1 MQFLIEKRNYLIL
14 GIIVL
19 LVIWILFNLFS
30 KKEVYMDSFDYF
42 GESITIKVYDKVNQ
56 DNLSEDI
63 DKILKSYEE
72 GEKDDDL
79 LEYGRLLYMK
89 SNGYI
94 DISDTNLVKALR
106 RGEDYK
112 FSSKIND
119 DDFKDFD
126 LDMIKASYA
135 ISEVCDYFKQNN
147 IESYIINEGGNVI
160 TGDSYDDD
168 KYTVSLSK
176 YDSEEVL
183 DIVLLE
189 NKSLYTLN
197 KSDEITEY
205 SVNPKTSETVDNFDS
220 VSVIANDNLTAD
232 MLVRTLFLMNEDEGR
247 KYIENFNAEAL
258 WQKGDE
264 ISMTNGFKN
273 YLQKRDKIL

>member
-63 DKILKSYEE
+63 DKILKSYEG

-94 DISDTNLVKALR
+94 DISDTDLVKALR
-106 RGEDYK
+106 RGENYK
-112 FSSKIND
+112 FKSKIND

-205 SVNPKTSETVDNFDS
+205 SVNPKTSEAVDNFDS

-232 MLVRTLFLMNEDEGR
+232 MLVRTLFLMSEDEGR

-264 ISMTNGFKN
+264 VSMTDGFKN
-273 YLQKRDKIL
+273 YLQK

>member
-63 DKILKSYEE
+63 DKILKSYEG

-205 SVNPKTSETVDNFDS
+205 SVNPKTSEAVDNFDS

-264 ISMTNGFKN
+264 VSMTDGFKN
-273 YLQKRDKIL
+273 YLQK

>member
-63 DKILKSYEE
+63 DKILKSYEG

-205 SVNPKTSETVDNFDS
+205 SVNPKTSEAVDNFDS

-232 MLVRTLFLMNEDEGR
+232 MLVRTLFLMSEDEGR

-273 YLQKRDKIL
+273 YLQK

>member
-63 DKILKSYEE
+63 DKILKSYEG

-205 SVNPKTSETVDNFDS
+205 SVNPKTSEAVNNFDS

-273 YLQKRDKIL
+273 YLQK

>member
-63 DKILKSYEE
+63 DKILKSYEG

-94 DISDTNLVKALR
+94 DISDTDLVKALR

-147 IESYIINEGGNVI
+147 IESYIISEGGNVI

-205 SVNPKTSETVDNFDS
+205 SVNPKTSEAVDNFDS

-232 MLVRTLFLMNEDEGR
+232 MLVRTLFLMSEDEGR

-264 ISMTNGFKN
+264 VSMTDGFKN
-273 YLQKRDKIL
+273 YLQK

>member
-94 DISDTNLVKALR
+94 DISDTDLVKALR

-160 TGDSYDDD
+160 TGKSYNDQ
-168 KYTVSLSK
+168 KYKVSLSK

-205 SVNPKTSETVDNFDS
+205 SVNPKTSEAVDNFDS

-264 ISMTNGFKN
+264 VSMTDGFKN
-273 YLQKRDKIL
+273 YLQK

>member
-30 KKEVYMDSFDYF
+30 KKEVYMNSFDYF

-112 FSSKIND
+112 FESKIND

-205 SVNPKTSETVDNFDS
+205 SVNPKTSEAVDNFDS

-232 MLVRTLFLMNEDEGR
+232 MLVRTLFLMSEDEGR

-264 ISMTNGFKN
+264 VSMTDGFKN
-273 YLQKRDKIL
+273 YLQK

>member
-30 KKEVYMDSFDYF
+30 KKEVYMNSFDYF

-63 DKILKSYEE
+63 DKILKSYEG

-205 SVNPKTSETVDNFDS
+205 SVNPKTSEAVDNFDS

-232 MLVRTLFLMNEDEGR
+232 MLVRTLFLMSEDEGR

-273 YLQKRDKIL
+273 YLQK

>member
-63 DKILKSYEE
+63 DKILKSYEG

-205 SVNPKTSETVDNFDS
+205 SVNPKTSEAVDNFDS

-232 MLVRTLFLMNEDEGR
+232 MLVRTLFLMSEDDGR

-264 ISMTNGFKN
+264 VSMTDGFKN
-273 YLQKRDKIL
+273 YLQK

>member
-63 DKILKSYEE
+63 DKILKSYEG

-205 SVNPKTSETVDNFDS
+205 SVNPKTSEAVDNFDS

-232 MLVRTLFLMNEDEGR
+232 MLVRTLFLMSEDDGR
-247 KYIENFNAEAL
+247 KYIGNFNAEAL

-264 ISMTNGFKN
+264 VSMTNGFKN
-273 YLQKRDKIL
+273 YLQK

>member
-205 SVNPKTSETVDNFDS
+205 SVNPKTSEAVNNFDS

-273 YLQKRDKIL
+273 YLQK

>member
-94 DISDTNLVKALR
+94 DISDTDLVKALR
-106 RGEDYK
+106 RGENYK
-112 FSSKIND
+112 FKSKIND

-205 SVNPKTSETVDNFDS
+205 SVNPKTSEAVDNFDS

-232 MLVRTLFLMNEDEGR
+232 MLVRTLFLMSEDDGR

-264 ISMTNGFKN
+264 VSMTDGFKN
-273 YLQKRDKIL
+273 YLQK

>member
-94 DISDTNLVKALR
+94 DISDTDLVKALR

-112 FSSKIND
+112 FESKIND
-119 DDFKDFD
+119 DGFKDFD

-205 SVNPKTSETVDNFDS
+205 SVNPKTSEAVDNFDS

-232 MLVRTLFLMNEDEGR
+232 MLVRTLFLMSEDEGR

-273 YLQKRDKIL
+273 YLQK

>member
-94 DISDTNLVKALR
+94 DISDTDLVKALR

-205 SVNPKTSETVDNFDS
+205 SVNPKTSEAVDNFDS

-232 MLVRTLFLMNEDEGR
+232 MLVRTLFLMSEDDGR

-264 ISMTNGFKN
+264 VSMTDGFKN
-273 YLQKRDKIL
+273 YLQK